1 MDLEAEK
8 RRINTLLGSSRFVSD
23 LDTMLAEIK
32 FNHEDALRDYFAEC
46 TEKGLP
52 VLDETVA
59 EIMDTPNRTLS
70 EILTDFWQKHAPDY
84 DSYETF
90 ISILKETMRVN
101 LKSKIASAV
110 TLGSASKS
118 QKTPSADIEN
128 QRQILLG
135 HLQNQKHN
143 RNQDYIDYMLIYN
156 EIETCSPQKLEEF
169 IEFLKSKKKQMI
181 QHHSSEIERAEQKL
195 ASGNFSWKREK
206 FETEQYLEQEKRLLN
221 YYLTVD
227 DLEASIPLIY
237 QSNLSE
243 GNELTSVFVDKH
255 IDTQSLL
262 DDTKKLQFVCNI
274 DESIKRGL
282 VENDMFFDG
291 ERIVCK
297 TTGETQFR
305 EEVSIADFLSSLE
318 NFSRRVQTN
327 FAYNPSFVKKLLK
340 DPKYPIDSFTK
351 AGSTPNT
358 VEKFCVYADN
368 QFAQTNMSV
377 TPLYLKH
384 VTENTAENTIS
395 VSFYVFEK
403 PDMAFGT
410 QIYRIDKVKPIA
422 PYGSASSHKQSSG
435 EVIVT
440 NVHVHNYDLLDRV
453 LVNTRKPKELGHG
466 DISTNF
472 ITDAQIENNLLE
484 ILFNQKCG
492 ISKEMELV
500 REIETEP
507 TTTLV

>member
-1 MDLEAEK
+1 MGEVFMDLEAEK
-8 RRINTLLGSSRFVSD
+8 RKVNALLASSSFVSD
-23 LDTMLAEIK
+23 LDAMLAEIK
-32 FNHEDALRDYFAEC
+32 FNHEDVLRDYFAEC

-52 VLDETVA
+52 VLDEAVA
-59 EIMDTPNRTLS
+59 KIMDTPNRTLS

-90 ISILKETMRVN
+90 VSVLKETMRVN
-101 LKSKIASAV
+101 LKSKISGAV
-110 TLGSASKS
+110 TASSASKS
-118 QKTPSADIEN
+118 HKIPSADIEN

-169 IEFLKSKKKQMI
+169 IDFLKAKKKKMI
-181 QHHSSEIERAEQKL
+181 QHHSTEIARAEQKL
-195 ASGNFSWKREK
+195 ANGNFAWKREK

-221 YYLTVD
+221 YYVTVD

-255 IDTQSLL
+255 IDAQSLL
-262 DDTKKLQFVCNI
+262 DETQRLQFVCNL

-282 VENDMFFDG
+282 VSNDMFFDG
-291 ERIVCK
+291 ERIVRK
-297 TTGETQFR
+297 STGETQFR
-305 EEVSIADFLSSLE
+305 DETSIASFLHSLE

-327 FAYNPSFVKKLLK
+327 FAYNPAFVQKLLK
-340 DPKYPIDSFTK
+340 DPKYPIDTFTK
-351 AGSTPNT
+351 ACNNPSII
-358 VEKFCVYADN
+358 EKFCVYADN

-384 VTENTAENTIS
+384 VTENTVENTIS
-395 VSFYVFEK
+395 ISFYVFEK
-403 PDMAFGT
+403 PDVAFGT

-422 PYGSASSHKQSSG
+422 PYGSASSHRQSSG
-435 EVIVT
+435 EVI
-440 NVHVHNYDLLDRV
+440 
-453 LVNTRKPKELGHG
+453 
-466 DISTNF
+466 NF
-472 ITDAQIENNLLE
+472 
-484 ILFNQKCG
+484 
-492 ISKEMELV
+492 
-500 REIETEP
+500 
-507 TTTLV
+507 